1 MNAPLPEHIRK
12 ALETVSLDDKYSLDH
27 GRAFMSGVQA
37 LVKLPMLQRLRDA
50 QVGKNTAGFI
60 SGYRGSP
67 LGGYDQALWKASKYL
82 KAQHIVF
89 QPGVNEELAAT
100 ALWGTQQLGFS
111 PPGTNKY
118 DGVFGIWYGKGPGV
132 DRCSDVFKHA
142 NMAGTTP
149 WGGVIAVAGD
159 DHISKSSTAAHQS
172 DHIFKACGLPVF
184 FPTNVQ
190 EIMDLGI
197 HAFALSRF
205 AGVWTG
211 MKTIQEI
218 VESSA
223 TAMIDP
229 DRVQIQLPTDFE
241 IPPGGLHI
249 RWPDQALEQEAR
261 LFHYK
266 WYAALAYIRANRL
279 NHNVIEGPND
289 RYGLIASGKAYN
301 DTRQALLDL
310 GLDDAACR
318 QLGIRLHKVG
328 VVWPLEAQLTRE
340 FATGLQEILVVE
352 EKRQVIEYQ
361 IKEELYNWRADVR
374 PTVVGKF
381 DDGEGGLGGGEWSMA
396 NPTANTLLRAN
407 ADLSPALIAQAL
419 AKRLKK
425 AGVLDAG
432 GADMVARV
440 DAQLAL
446 LQAKERSMQTLEL
459 GGVQGADR
467 LPWFCSGC
475 PHNTSTKVPEGSR
488 ALGGIG
494 CHFMA
499 TWMDRSTIG
508 FTQMG
513 GEGVPW
519 VGQQPFTTDQHVF
532 ANIGDGTYFHSGLL
546 AIRQSIAA
554 GVNITYKILYN
565 DAVAMTGGQQVGE
578 RPEGHS
584 VLQIAESLHAEGAK
598 KVVVVTDE
606 PEKYQGVAIPGEQV
620 TVHHRDQL
628 DAIQREMRALPGTTA
643 IIYDQTCATEKRRR
657 RKRGTAVDPAK
668 RVVINEL
675 VCEGCGDCSVQS
687 NCLSVEPLETEFGRK
702 RQINQSSCNK
712 DFSCL
717 KGFCPSFV
725 TVEGGRLKGKSKA
738 QVPSPFELG
747 TLPQPVVPALTGA
760 WGIVVAGVGGTG
772 VITIG
777 QLLGMAAHLEGKGI
791 VTQDAAGLAQK
802 GGATWSHVLIAPS
815 QDDIRTTRV
824 PMAAA
829 DLVLGCDP
837 LVTVAKE
844 STMRMREGRTHVA
857 LNVHG
862 APTAAFV
869 KNIDWQNPAEACAA
883 ELAQIV
889 GDDGLGCFDADLA
902 AKTLMGDTIYVNPMM
917 LGYAWQK
924 GWIPL
929 EEASLLRAIELN
941 AVAVEQNKTAFA
953 WGRRAAADVAGMA
966 QRLGGAAPAQV
977 IHFQKRDSL
986 DELITRR
993 VAFLTD
999 YQHAAYAGEYQ
1010 AFVERVRAREMAMG
1024 APQHLPLTQAV
1035 ARYLF
1040 KLMAYKDEYEVAR
1053 LHSDP
1058 AFLARVHGMFEGD
1071 FKLHYHLAPPL
1082 TAKKNDKGE
1091 LIKKSYGP
1099 AMLTGFRLL
1108 AKFKGLRGTAFDPFG
1123 RSAERKTERALI
1135 AEYRASLE
1143 EVLAGLNAANHA
1155 VALDIAR
1162 IPEQIK
1168 GYGHVK
1174 ERNLLA
1180 ARQQWARLQAAFR
1193 DPAAQAR
1200 AA

>member
-12 ALETVSLDDKYSLDH
+12 ALETVTLDDKYSLDE

-37 LVKLPMLQRLRDA
+37 LVKLPMLQRQRDA
-50 QVGKNTAGFI
+50 AAGKNTAGFI

-67 LGGYDQALWKASKYL
+67 LGGYDQALAKASKFL
-82 KAQHIVF
+82 KSQNIVF

-111 PPGTNKY
+111 PAGTNKF

-142 NMAGTTP
+142 NMAGTTEF
-149 WGGVIAVAGD
+149 GGVIAVAGD
-159 DHISKSSTAAHQS
+159 DHIAKSSTAAHQS

-184 FPTNVQ
+184 FPATVQ
-190 EIMDLGI
+190 EILDLGL
-197 HAFALSRF
+197 HAFAMSRF
-205 AGVWTG
+205 SGVWAG

-223 TAMIDP
+223 TVTIDP
-229 DRVQIQLPTDFE
+229 ERVKIIIPTDFE
-241 IPPGGLHI
+241 MPPGGLHI
-249 RWPDQALEQEAR
+249 RWPDAPLEQEAR
-261 LFHYK
+261 LMHYK

-279 NHNVIEGPND
+279 NYNAIEGPND
-289 RYGLIASGKAYN
+289 RLGIMASGKSWN
-301 DTRQALLDL
+301 DTRQALADL

-361 IKEELYNWRADVR
+361 LKEELYNWRADVR
-374 PTVVGKF
+374 PNVLGKF
-381 DDGEGGLGGGEWSMA
+381 DEPDGDFSGGEWSMP

-407 ADLSPALIAQAL
+407 GDLSPALIARAI
-419 AKRLKK
+419 AGRLKK
-425 AGVLDAG
+425 LGLLQAA

-440 DAQLAL
+440 EAQLAL
-446 LQAKERSMQTLEL
+446 LDAKERAMQVLEA

-467 LPWFCSGC
+467 LPWYCSGC
-475 PHNTSTKVPEGSR
+475 PHNTSTVVPEGSR

-494 CHFMA
+494 CHYMA

-519 VGQQPFTTDQHVF
+519 VGQQPFTTDQHIF
-532 ANIGDGTYFHSGLL
+532 ANLGDGTYFHSGLL

-584 VLQIAESLHAEGAK
+584 VLQIMRSVLSEGATK
-598 KVVVVTDE
+598 LVIVTDE
-606 PEKYQGVAIPGEQV
+606 PEKYEGVKLSDGVAVQ
-620 TVHHRDQL
+620 HRDEL
-628 DAIQREMRALPGTTA
+628 DRIQREFREIKGTTA

-702 RQINQSSCNK
+702 RTINQSSCNK
-712 DFSCL
+712 DMSCL

-725 TVEGGRLKGKSKA
+725 SVEGGSLRKA
-738 QVPSPFELG
+738 KKAEAP
-747 TLPQPVVPALTGA
+747 TPALLGA
-760 WGIVVAGVGGTG
+760 LPDPVLPSAAGVWGIVVAGVGGTG

-802 GGATWSHVLIAPS
+802 GGATWSHVLIADR

-824 PMAAA
+824 GMAAA
-829 DLVLGCDP
+829 DLILACDP
-837 LVTVAKE
+837 LVAVNKE
-844 STMRMREGRTHVA
+844 STLRMREGRTHVA
-857 LNVHG
+857 LNSHST
-862 APTAAFV
+862 PTAAFV
-869 KNIDWQNPAEACAA
+869 RNIDWQNPTEACAA
-883 ELAQIV
+883 EIARAV
-889 GDDGLGCFDADLA
+889 GLDGLGVFDADA
-902 AKTLMGDTIYVNPMM
+902 AATRLMGDSLYINPMI
-917 LGYAWQK
+917 LGYAWQR
-924 GWIPL
+924 GWVPL
-929 EEASLLRAIELN
+929 ELGSLLRAIELN
-941 AVAVEQNKTAFA
+941 GVAVEQNKTAFA
-953 WGRRAAADVAGMA
+953 WGRHAAHDWAAV
-966 QRLGGAAPAQV
+966 QKLLAPAQV
-977 IHFQKRDSL
+977 ISFKPRETL
-986 DELITRR
+986 EGLVARR
-993 VAFLTD
+993 AQFL
-999 YQHAAYAGEYQ
+999 AAYQNQ
-1010 AFVERVRAREMAMG
+1010 AYAEQYRSFVERVKQAE
-1024 APQHLPLTQAV
+1024 APLGKTTLSESV

-1053 LHSDP
+1053 LHTDRS
-1058 AFLARVHGMFEGD
+1058 FLERVNGMFEGD
-1071 FKLHYHLAPPL
+1071 FKLHYHLAPPAI
-1082 TAKKNDKGE
+1082 AKKNAKGE
-1091 LIKKSYGP
+1091 LQKQKFGP
-1099 AMLTGFRLL
+1099 WMQSAFRVL
-1108 AKFKGLRGTAFDPFG
+1108 ARLKGLRGTAFDPFG
-1123 RSAERKTERALI
+1123 RTEERRTERALI
-1135 AEYRASLE
+1135 GEYRASVEQL
-1143 EVLAGLNAANHA
+1143 LAGLSTENHA
-1155 VALDIAR
+1155 LAVEIAR
-1162 IPEQIK
+1162 IPELIK

-1174 ERNLLA
+1174 ERNLAA
-1180 ARQQWARLQAAFR
+1180 ARLHGATLLQR
-1193 DPAAQAR
+1193 WQHPAGER
-1200 AA
+1200 AAA